1 MNIAL
6 CISKSGG
13 MLFNNRRVSQDRI
26 LRQKLLELAGEGK
39 LWINDFSADQFEAD
53 DRLCVSEEFLTAA
66 SDADLCFV
74 ENVEIPMER
83 VDRVYLFHWNRDYP
97 ADVYF
102 DHDLKAL
109 GFRKVKTAHF
119 EGSSHKKITLEIY
132 QKR

>member
-13 MLFNNRRVSQDRI
+13 MLFNDRRLSQDRI
-26 LRQKLLELAGEGK
+26 LRQKLLELVGDGR

-53 DRLCVSEEFLTAA
+53 DRLQISEDFLTAA
-66 SDADLCFV
+66 SDADICFV

-83 VDRVYLFHWNRDYP
+83 AEQVYLFRWNRDYP

-102 DHDLKAL
+102 QHDLKAL
-109 GFRKVKTAHF
+109 GFRKVKTEHF
-119 EGSSHKKITLEIY
+119 AGSSHKKITLEIF